1 MDPTKELSLDEMETI
16 AGGVQENEYLHDLG
30 RFVLRTVCN
39 VIHYDDTSCLPLQRT
54 PGGAVIPG
62 IGWQNGEPI
71 MVHGQYM
78 EDGWYFACRNG
89 SFGYVNPNNVR

>member
-16 AGGVQENEYLHDLG
+16 AGGVQENDSLHDLS
-30 RFVLRTVCN
+30 RFVQRIVCN
-39 VIHYDDTSCLPLQRT
+39 VIHYDDTRCLPLQRT

-71 MVHGQYM
+71 MVHGQYK
-78 EDGWYFACRNG
+78 EDGWYFAYRNG
-89 SFGYVNPNNVR
+89 RFGYVNPNNVR